1 MFNKV
6 LFYSNKNSERLQY
19 TIKLVFSDILGLD
32 VFFTQSSQIFMSSS
46 LPKINYSDNAF
57 TEEDIFIKSNI
68 LLFESHII
76 KRDFEKE
83 FQDFDIFSKIF
94 ILVSRY
100 EEYIAPPSVFDHHE
114 RFTAQASFSK
124 KLDILKIPVVNQ
136 WALEIGEQLKDKF
149 PELKIS
155 PPLRQESFGQYK
167 VQLTYDIDQ
176 AWAFKNKGLLR
187 NIGGLL
193 KDVLKLKFKSV
204 FTRLKVL
211 ININND
217 PEFTFD
223 YIEKLHK
230 KHENKVLN
238 PIFFWLLADF
248 GEHDKNIEWTN
259 NSLQRLIRRLA
270 KKHPVGIHPSYASN
284 ADDAILKKEIGR
296 LNKILPDTEALPR
309 LLGEPITK
317 SRQHYLKLRFPTTY
331 QRLIQAGITDDYSM
345 GYSDDIGFRAGI
357 ATPFYW
363 YDLENERATTL
374 RIHPFQVMEVTLNEY
389 LHLSPDEAIERV
401 KPIIESI
408 KAVGGTFTTLWHN
421 STLTDNESA
430 QASERGYE
438 GWRKVYE
445 EIIESA
451 IL

>member
-1 MFNKV
+1 MSNKI
-6 LFYSNKNSERLQY
+6 LFYSDKNSERLQY
-19 TIKLVFSDILGLD
+19 TLKLVFSDILGLD
-32 VFFTQSSQIFMSSS
+32 VFFTQSSQVFISSV
-46 LPKINYSDNAF
+46 LPKINYSDSALS
-57 TEEDIFIKSNI
+57 EGDIFIKSNE
-68 LLFESHII
+68 LLFENHII

-100 EEYIAPPSVFDHHE
+100 EEYIATLPSNRDGLSVFDTHG
-114 RFTAQASFSK
+114 RFTAKASFST
-124 KLDILKIPVVNQ
+124 KLGILKIPIVNQ
-136 WALEIGEQLKDKF
+136 WALEIGEQLKAKF
-149 PELKIS
+149 PDLKMSTPRVIGAGS
-155 PPLRQESFGQYK
+155 QYQ

-176 AWAFKNKGLLR
+176 AWAFKNKGFLR

-193 KDVLKLKFKSV
+193 KDVLKLNFKSI

-211 ININND
+211 INIKND
-217 PEFTFD
+217 PEYTFD

-230 KHENKVLN
+230 KHDDKLLN

-259 NSLQRLIRRLA
+259 THLQRLIRRLA

-284 ADDAILKKEIGR
+284 LDDAILKKEIER
-296 LNKILPDTEALPR
+296 LNKILPDTE
-309 LLGEPITK
+309 GVVTK
-317 SRQHYLKLRFPTTY
+317 SRQHYLKLRFPITY
-331 QRLIQAGITDDYSM
+331 QRLIQLGITDDYSM

-357 ATPFYW
+357 ASPFYW
-363 YDLENERATTL
+363 YDLENERTTTL
-374 RIHPFQVMEVTLNEY
+374 RVHPFQVMEVTLNEY

-408 KAVGGTFTTLWHN
+408 KAVGGTFTMLWHN
-421 STLTDNESA
+421 STLTDNEAS
-430 QASERGYE
+430 QPSERGYE

-445 EIIESA
+445 EIIEMA

>member
-100 EEYIAPPSVFDHHE
+100 EEYIATPSVFDTHG
-114 RFTAQASFSK
+114 RFTAKASFST
-124 KLDILKIPVVNQ
+124 KLGILKIPIVNQ
-136 WALEIGEQLKDKF
+136 WALEIGEQLKAKF
-149 PELKIS
+149 PDLKI
-155 PPLRQESFGQYK
+155 PPPRIIGAGSQYQ

-176 AWAFKNKGLLR
+176 AWAFKHKGFLR
-187 NIGGLL
+187 NIGGIL
-193 KDVLKLKFKSV
+193 KDAFKLKFKSV

-211 ININND
+211 INIKND

-223 YIEKLHK
+223 YIEKLYK
-230 KHENKVLN
+230 KHENKLLN
-238 PIFFWLLADF
+238 PIFFWLLAEF
-248 GEHDKNIEWTN
+248 GEHDKNIDWTN
-259 NSLQRLIRRLA
+259 SSLQRLIRRLS
-270 KKHPVGIHPSYASN
+270 KKHPIGIHPSYASN
-284 ADDAILKKEIGR
+284 ADDAILKKEIKR

-309 LLGEPITK
+309 LLGGPVTK

-357 ATPFYW
+357 TSPFYW
-363 YDLENERATTL
+363 YDLENEHATTL
-374 RIHPFQVMEVTLNEY
+374 RIHSFQVMEVTLNEY
-389 LHLSPDEAIERV
+389 LHLSPDEAIEQV

-421 STLTDNESA
+421 STLTDNEA
-430 QASERGYE
+430 GQPSERGYE

-451 IL
+451 IS